1 MNEIYLRR
9 KGKLYIKPGNGGATI
24 EHVAVVQ
31 KEAEQLGYVLSD
43 LVATRLSSLSVDDL
57 AHFLRGLLKDLRTL
71 TGANRVHQPLYP
83 GFPQQVVRLS
93 EAELYLNAVR
103 HYVTLRRAPPDDT
116 ARVPLLHGRAP
127 RVVDL
132 GTLEDFER
140 MFTRLVGSKTSL
152 SDQDKADVSW
162 YVRQYRGGVFRL
174 LPASIPFKENL
185 AIVGAQLLQHVPGE
199 TTDALLRG
207 QVRTATDVL
216 RIAVAL
222 ADGDVS
228 LAKPTKFGSLKRSQ
242 RKFLLDLIERTG
254 EPDEDMLRWSER
266 WKRAGEV
273 LHPGD
278 FAERFPKTFA
288 AFAMLRSGPRIRTFD
303 SRIETLLREGAADTA
318 ALQLES
324 RPGSFAR
331 RLDHVVRTAQEPTAA
346 ADAFGRVA
354 AKVST
359 PVLLQVLTHFKRRG
373 ENPLRTFFPKGDAA
387 KVFAVEETRPPLAE
401 ALAER
406 IVTACE
412 GALLSR
418 FAALA
423 PLGKCYVDPELRNH
437 LVPFSQRSASKSLRT
452 LVRGSR
458 PPMPDARFIRLF
470 LWWMNGRSRTDI
482 DLSAVLFG
490 ETFNYIDA
498 LTYYK
503 LRNYGG
509 YHSGDIVDAPKG
521 AAEFI
526 DLDTQRLR
534 EQGVRFVVMTINS
547 YTRQPYC
554 DLPECFAGW
563 MARDEL
569 NSGEAFEARTVVD
582 RVDVASDTQICLPL
596 ALDLDEKRVM
606 WMDIA
611 LKEQPRWNNVHN
623 NLSGVSLMLR
633 ALSSLAKTD
642 LHTLFTLHARARGE
656 IVGSEREAQ
665 AIFSVRDGVTPFDI
679 DRVRAE
685 FL

>member
-9 KGKLYIKPGNGGATI
+9 KGKLYVKPGDGGATI

-57 AHFLRGLLKDLRTL
+57 AHFLRDLLKDLRTL
-71 TGANRVHQPLYP
+71 TGANRVHEPLYP
-83 GFPQQVVRLS
+83 GFPQQVMRLS

-103 HYVTLRRAPPDDT
+103 HYLTLRRAPSDDT
-116 ARVPLLHGRAP
+116 TKVPLLQGRAP
-127 RVVDL
+127 RVIDL

-162 YVRQYRGGVFRL
+162 YVRQYRGDVFRL

-185 AIVGAQLLQHVPGE
+185 AIVGARLLQHVPGE
-199 TTDALLRG
+199 TTDTLLRE

-228 LAKPTKFGSLKRSQ
+228 LAKPTKFGSLKRSH

-254 EPDEDMLRWSER
+254 EPAEDMLRWSER
-266 WKRAGEV
+266 WKRAGEA

-278 FAERFPKTFA
+278 FAERFPKAFA

-318 ALQLES
+318 ARQLES

-401 ALAER
+401 GLAQR

-412 GALLSR
+412 SALLSR

-458 PPMPDARFIRLF
+458 LPMPDARFIRLF
-470 LWWMNGRSRTDI
+470 LWWTNGRSRT
-482 DLSAVLFG
+482 
-490 ETFNYIDA
+490 
-498 LTYYK
+498 
-503 LRNYGG
+503 
-509 YHSGDIVDAPKG
+509 
-521 AAEFI
+521 
-526 DLDTQRLR
+526 
-534 EQGVRFVVMTINS
+534 
-547 YTRQPYC
+547 
-554 DLPECFAGW
+554 
-563 MARDEL
+563 
-569 NSGEAFEARTVVD
+569 
-582 RVDVASDTQICLPL
+582 
-596 ALDLDEKRVM
+596 
-606 WMDIA
+606 
-611 LKEQPRWNNVHN
+611 
-623 NLSGVSLMLR
+623 
-633 ALSSLAKTD
+633 
-642 LHTLFTLHARARGE
+642 
-656 IVGSEREAQ
+656 
-665 AIFSVRDGVTPFDI
+665 
-679 DRVRAE
+679 
-685 FL
+685 